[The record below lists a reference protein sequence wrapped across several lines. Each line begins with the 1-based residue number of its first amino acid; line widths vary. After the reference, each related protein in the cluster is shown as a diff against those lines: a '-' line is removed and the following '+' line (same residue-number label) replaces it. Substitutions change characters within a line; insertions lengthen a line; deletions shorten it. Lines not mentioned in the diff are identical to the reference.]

1 MLPSSGPGK
10 ISAVGLMLFFVFFV
24 ASAHCW
30 GAGIE
35 VAPLNATIEKNE
47 PQKLFLTVGRTTT
60 LKFARPIS
68 RISEPDPN
76 IATIMMLSPNEI
88 YITSKGVG
96 VTNLIIWQDNRA
108 VVYDLEIVFD
118 ISRFKQRLYEILPDE
133 KDLRVVAANDNITL
147 SGRVSSTANLDQALS
162 MAQSFAPKD
171 KIRNLVEV
179 AGVHQVMLE
188 VRVAEISKR
197 DLKQLGI
204 NFAYVDG
211 TNIVTSMLS
220 GLSSWAFDKDKQI
233 WGSQYSSSVNALFR
247 FGDRVTW
254 TGFIDALNEDGLIK
268 VLAEPTLITM
278 SGQNASFLAGGEF
291 PYPVAQDYG
300 NISIEF
306 KLYGVLLNFTPTV
319 LSPDRINIRVS
330 PEVSELDYTNSVT
343 TNGFNVPGLSVR
355 RATTTVEL
363 GDGQSF
369 AIAGLLLNNSRENIS
384 KFPVLGNIPIL
395 GVLFR
400 SSSFQKNET
409 ELVIVVTPRFVKPSN
424 QKKLP
429 LPTDNY
435 IEPTFMDLAFPEFS
449 SMVNKEGAA
458 SAKGTLDGEFGAAAP
473 KS

>member
-1 MLPSSGPGK
+1 
-10 ISAVGLMLFFVFFV
+10 
-24 ASAHCW
+24 
-30 GAGIE
+30 
-35 VAPLNATIEKNE
+35 
-47 PQKLFLTVGRTTT
+47 
-60 LKFARPIS
+60 
-68 RISEPDPN
+68 
-76 IATIMMLSPNEI
+76 
-88 YITSKGVG
+88 
-96 VTNLIIWQDNRA
+96 
-108 VVYDLEIVFD
+108 
-118 ISRFKQRLYEILPDE
+118 
-133 KDLRVVAANDNITL
+133 
-147 SGRVSSTANLDQALS
+147 
-162 MAQSFAPKD
+162 
-171 KIRNLVEV
+171 
-179 AGVHQVMLE
+179 
-188 VRVAEISKR
+188 
-197 DLKQLGI
+197 
-204 NFAYVDG
+204 
-211 TNIVTSMLS
+211 
-220 GLSSWAFDKDKQI
+220 
-233 WGSQYSSSVNALFR
+233 
-247 FGDRVTW
+247 
-254 TGFIDALNEDGLIK
+254 
-268 VLAEPTLITM
+268 
-278 SGQNASFLAGGEF
+278 
-291 PYPVAQDYG
+291 
-300 NISIEF
+300 
-306 KLYGVLLNFTPTV
+306 LYGVLLNFTPTV